1 MGRPTQQLENQDNG
15 TAKQSTVEP
24 KKRRKTENLE
34 GNDKDWEYLEL
45 ILNQQKSIT
54 NVDSSHLNND
64 SNALLFPYI
73 PLIFFTLHLI
83 YEEMKLDELLKSHLS
98 SLAEVIWLN
107 GGFCKIKLTFSHV
120 QFLYHLAMDLQLEPY
135 CLHYF
140 LDTPHLAYMN
150 SNSIISEASAK
161 KLKYTQYIQY
171 EVPNIFRFVYDII
184 NKKATRRY
192 PCIALVNDTSKKVVQ
207 VRSP

>member
-1 MGRPTQQLENQDNG
+1 MIIVIVEHKTVTELMGRPTQQLENQDNG

-45 ILNQQKSIT
+45 ILNQQKSIS

-83 YEEMKLDELLKSHLS
+83 YEEMKLDELLKSHLP
-98 SLAEVIWLN
+98 SLAEV
-107 GGFCKIKLTFSHV
+107 
-120 QFLYHLAMDLQLEPY
+120 LAEWRIL
-135 CLHYF
+135 
-140 LDTPHLAYMN
+140 
-150 SNSIISEASAK
+150 
-161 KLKYTQYIQY
+161 
-171 EVPNIFRFVYDII
+171 
-184 NKKATRRY
+184 
-192 PCIALVNDTSKKVVQ
+192 
-207 VRSP
+207 